1 MHQACSLYVPLVIY
15 IQSDA
20 AIDVLMTT
28 QQVTLMALART
39 TRKNDELVDIL
50 NRERSARRT

>member
-1 MHQACSLYVPLVIY
+1 
-15 IQSDA
+15 
-20 AIDVLMTT
+20 MTT